1 MGPSISLHIECR
13 QNVTIWRQ
21 ATGIGSKKT
30 CSRVPK
36 DCCCGPG
43 WQEDA
48 PALARAI
55 GEEAVVRNLATAP
68 WPYGEAEAQKFL
80 GVPVD
85 PDQPRFL
92 IFARTGGA
100 PRLVGGCG
108 ISPSPE
114 GAPEMGYWIARPYWG
129 LGFATEAGRQLIHIA
144 RAMNLPK
151 LSAGHFLDNPASGAV
166 LRKLGFKST
175 GRVAQRYSLAR
186 GGEAPVA
193 LFEEGDA
200 DADGA
205 VTPMR
210 SRIGWTRISV
220 RNCA

>member
-1 MGPSISLHIECR
+1 MFARTERLLLR
-13 QNVTIWRQ
+13 
-21 ATGIGSKKT
+21 
-30 CSRVPK
+30 
-36 DCCCGPG
+36 PG

-68 WPYGEAEAQKFL
+68 WPYGENEAREFL
-80 GVPVD
+80 SKPLD
-85 PDQPRFL
+85 PAQPRFL

-108 ISPSPE
+108 IKPDEEGRPE
-114 GAPEMGYWIARPYWG
+114 LGYWIARPYWG
-129 LGFATEAGRQLIHIA
+129 LGFATEAGRQLVHIA

-166 LRKLGFKST
+166 LRKLGFRPT
-175 GRVAQRYSLAR
+175 GKVAQRYSLAR
-186 GGEAPVA
+186 GGEASVA
-193 LFEEGDA
+193 LFEEGDI

-205 VTPMR
+205 ATPMR
-210 SRIGWTRISV
+210 SRIGVDEDFREDI
-220 RNCA
+220 RLMAA

>member
-1 MGPSISLHIECR
+1 MFARTERLLLR
-13 QNVTIWRQ
+13 
-21 ATGIGSKKT
+21 
-30 CSRVPK
+30 
-36 DCCCGPG
+36 PG

-68 WPYGEAEAQKFL
+68 WPYSENEAREFL
-80 GVPVD
+80 STPFD
-85 PDQPRFL
+85 PAQPRFL
-92 IFARTGGA
+92 VFARTGGA

-108 ISPSPE
+108 IKPDEDGRPE
-114 GAPEMGYWIARPYWG
+114 LGYWIARSYWG
-129 LGFATEAGRQLIHIA
+129 LGFATEAGRQLVHIA

-151 LSAGHFLDNPASGAV
+151 LTAGHFLDNPASGAV
-166 LRKLGFKST
+166 LRKLGFKPT

-186 GGEAPVA
+186 GGEAAVA
-193 LFEEGDA
+193 LFEEGDD

-210 SRIGWTRISV
+210 SRIGVDEDFREELRLI
-220 RNCA
+220 AA

>member
-1 MGPSISLHIECR
+1 MFARTERLLLR
-13 QNVTIWRQ
+13 
-21 ATGIGSKKT
+21 
-30 CSRVPK
+30 
-36 DCCCGPG
+36 PG
-43 WQEDA
+43 WLEDA
-48 PALARAI
+48 PALAQAI

-68 WPYGEAEAQKFL
+68 WPYGEAQAQEFL
-80 GVPVD
+80 SKPID

-108 ISPSPE
+108 ISPSPDADR
-114 GAPEMGYWIARPYWG
+114 GDTLEMGYWIARPYWG
-129 LGFATEAGRQLIHIA
+129 LGFATEAGRQLVHIA

-166 LRKLGFKST
+166 LRKLGFRPT
-175 GRVAQRYSLAR
+175 GKVAQRYSLAR
-186 GGEAPVA
+186 GGEAACA

-200 DADGA
+200 DVDSS

-210 SRIGWTRISV
+210 SRIGVDEDFREELRLI
-220 RNCA
+220 AA

>member
-1 MGPSISLHIECR
+1 MFARTERLLLR
-13 QNVTIWRQ
+13 
-21 ATGIGSKKT
+21 
-30 CSRVPK
+30 
-36 DCCCGPG
+36 PG
-43 WQEDA
+43 WIEDA

-68 WPYGEAEAQKFL
+68 WPYGEADARDFL
-80 GVPVD
+80 SQPID
-85 PDQPRFL
+85 PAQPRFL

-108 ISPSPE
+108 ISDDPE
-114 GAPEMGYWIARPYWG
+114 GRPEMGYWIARPYWG
-129 LGFATEAGRQLIHIA
+129 LGFATEAGRQLLHIA

-166 LRKLGFKST
+166 LRILGFRPT
-175 GRVAQRYSLAR
+175 GKIAQRHSRAR
-186 GGEAPVA
+186 GGDAACA
-193 LFEEGDA
+193 LFEEGET

-210 SRIGWTRISV
+210 DRIGVDEDFREEL
-220 RNCA
+220 RLMAA

>member
-1 MGPSISLHIECR
+1 MFARTERLLLR
-13 QNVTIWRQ
+13 
-21 ATGIGSKKT
+21 
-30 CSRVPK
+30 
-36 DCCCGPG
+36 PG

-68 WPYGEAEAQKFL
+68 WPYGEAQAQEFL
-80 GVPVD
+80 AKPID

-114 GAPEMGYWIARPYWG
+114 GELEMGYWIARPYWG
-129 LGFATEAGRQLIHIA
+129 LGFATEAGRQLLHIA
-144 RAMNLPK
+144 RAMNLPR

-166 LRKLGFKST
+166 LRKLGFRPT
-175 GRVAQRYSLAR
+175 GKVAQRYSLAR
-186 GGEAPVA
+186 GGDAPCA

-200 DADGA
+200 DADGT

-210 SRIGWTRISV
+210 SRIGV
-220 RNCA
+220 DEDLA